1 MSSSPIPTD
10 NSTILLS
17 TRQREVLDLLAK
29 GLSNKEMA
37 HRMGLSIRTVDSH
50 VAFLFKKLNV
60 SSRTEAVLL
69 AMRQGIISLQDSDE
83 K

>member
-17 TRQREVLDLLAK
+17 TRQPEVLDLLAK